1 MILKERLIQFNKN
14 TRQIP
19 GKVVK
24 NEKKRSREYKEA
36 DNNTGI
42 NNFKNKGDFNAIDK

>member
-19 GKVVK
+19 EKVVK
-24 NEKKRSREYKEA
+24 NEKKRSRENKEEN
-36 DNNTGI
+36 NNTGI
-42 NNFKNKGDFNAIDK
+42 NNFKNKGDNEIDK

>member
-14 TRQIP
+14 TRRKP

-24 NEKKRSREYKEA
+24 NEKKERENKEEN
-36 DNNTGI
+36 NNTGI
-42 NNFKNKGDFNAIDK
+42 NNFKNKGDNEIRR

>member
-14 TRQIP
+14 TRRIP

-24 NEKKRSREYKEA
+24 NEKKRSRENKEA

-42 NNFKNKGDFNAIDK
+42 NNFKNKGDNEI